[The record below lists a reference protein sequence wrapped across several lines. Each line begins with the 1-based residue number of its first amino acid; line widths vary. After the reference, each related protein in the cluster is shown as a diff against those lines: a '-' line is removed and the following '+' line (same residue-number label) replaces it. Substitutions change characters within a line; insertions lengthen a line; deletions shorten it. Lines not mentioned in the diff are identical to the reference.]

1 MSESGTMS
9 SGLFGRRRPEGT
21 RRRQLEWITNFALV
35 VVSLFGISVGA
46 GLIVFYKMDHFGFIA
61 WQFTYIPWILLGTPF
76 TLLVHGLL
84 QKNSYNLHFF
94 LQILFYSNM

>member
-76 TLLVHGLL
+76 ILVHGLL
-84 QKNSYNLHFF
+84 QKNKTIFIF
-94 LQILFYSNM
+94 